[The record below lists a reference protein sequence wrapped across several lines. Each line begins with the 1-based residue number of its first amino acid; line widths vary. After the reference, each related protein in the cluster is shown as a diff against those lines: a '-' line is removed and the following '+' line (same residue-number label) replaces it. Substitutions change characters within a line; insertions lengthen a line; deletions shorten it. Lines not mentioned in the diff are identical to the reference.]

1 MSRDTESAAPSAQ
14 PAPSDPSVSGD
25 PSRGPAAPD
34 PGPPPQS
41 LKRALAAWLLVPLLV
56 VVPAGIVLQYALT
69 LRPALQ
75 ALDDALGDAALAVAS
90 LIRTD
95 AQGLRVEISAQAER
109 VLRSDRSDAIY
120 FAVLDGAGARIAGDP
135 KLAALTVPGDR
146 LWQYADGELDAEPV
160 RVVAHRVDCGQGL
173 PCQVRIAETTHK
185 RHELHRDAL
194 AGAAL
199 SMTLV
204 AAILVVLMFF
214 AIDRGLDPLKR
225 IGAQIARRS
234 FDNLSPVDGADAPS
248 EVVPL
253 IEALN
258 RLFDRLRRSADA
270 QAAFL
275 ADAAHQLRTPLTALR
290 TEAELVMLEP
300 HPPELAPSLKR
311 LNASAARAS
320 RLASQ
325 LLAWARADSAAKYRV
340 AGEPMDLRQLAAD
353 SAQEWVPRAM
363 EAGVDLGYALEPAPL
378 HGRAFL
384 LRELLSNLIHN
395 ALSYAGSGAR
405 VTVRTRRVGGE
416 AWLEVEDNGPGI
428 APADRERVFERFDR
442 GAEPRGTGSGLG
454 LAIVRDIAQA
464 HDARVELLDPPGG
477 TGLLVRVRLPAR

>member
-1 MSRDTESAAPSAQ
+1 MSRDTEHARPT
-14 PAPSDPSVSGD
+14 DPS
-25 PSRGPAAPD
+25 GPAAAGRAAAVPED

-95 AQGLRVEISAQAER
+95 AQGLRVEMSAQVER
-109 VLRSDRSDAIY
+109 VLRSDRSDVIY
-120 FAVLDGAGARIAGDP
+120 FAVLDGQGARIAGDP
-135 KLAALTVPGDR
+135 KLAALPMPFGDR
-146 LWQYADGELDAEPV
+146 SWRYADAQLDAETV
-160 RVVAHRVDCGQGL
+160 RLVAHRVDCGKAE
-173 PCQVRIAETTHK
+173 PCEVRVAETTHK
-185 RHELHRDAL
+185 RQELHRDAL
-194 AGAAL
+194 AGATL

-204 AAILVVLMFF
+204 SVILVVLMFF
-214 AIDRGLDPLKR
+214 AIDRGLEPLKR

-234 FDNLSPVDGADAPS
+234 FDNLAPVDGADAPS

-253 IEALN
+253 IDALN

-290 TEAELVMLEP
+290 TEAELVKLEP
-300 HPPELAPSLKR
+300 HPPELAPALDR
-311 LNASAARAS
+311 LNASAARAA

-325 LLAWARADSAAKYRV
+325 LLAWARADSAAKQHV
-340 AGEPMDLRQLAAD
+340 EGEPTDLRQLAAD

-363 EAGVDLGYALEPAPL
+363 EAGIDLGYALEPAPAR
-378 HGRAFL
+378 GRSFL
-384 LRELLSNLIHN
+384 LRELLANLLHN

-405 VTVRTRRVGGE
+405 VTVRTRLVAGE

-442 GAEPRGTGSGLG
+442 GADPRGTGSGLG
-454 LAIVRDIAQA
+454 LAIVRDIALA
-464 HDARVELLDPPGG
+464 HDAKVELLDPPGG
-477 TGLLVRVRLPAR
+477 AGLLVRVRLPAR